1 MTKIN
6 RTPANKKPY
15 NLFGT
20 LAWEEC
26 EGGVR
31 IAALQEKAFSVTIP
45 REIEGMPVVA
55 LGNGCFAGQ
64 ETLEEIILPD
74 TLREVGSFAFAGCR
88 ALRVLNLP
96 DSVEVLGSH
105 MIQDTAITAFTLP
118 RGVTALPVGVF
129 SYCKGLETVVLHDG
143 LRSIGAHAF
152 FNTRVGEAEPL
163 VLPDSVENIEAG
175 AFFNVCGPI
184 SLKTTLPVDPF
195 WTSDLPAPHDPQSHL
210 SFSLNLK
217 AGKVLRDAAARL
229 APVSAEARLL
239 RELGVVTSKEAR
251 GRVWN
256 AYWEVHLSMREQL
269 AALRK
274 EQGAAWSEEDL
285 RYLNDLLLLS
295 CGLRYVFSD
304 GDVKVGLAEE
314 KDPD

>member
-1 MTKIN
+1 MTQIN
-6 RTPANKKPY
+6 RTPANKKPC

-31 IAALQEKAFSVTIP
+31 IAALREKAFTVTIP

-55 LGNGCFAGQ
+55 LGSGCFAGQ
-64 ETLEEIILPD
+64 ETLEEIVLPD

-88 ALRVLNLP
+88 ALRVLDLP

-129 SYCKGLETVVLHDG
+129 SYCKGLRTVVLHDG

-163 VLPDSVENIEAG
+163 VLPDSVEKIEAG
-175 AFFNVCGPI
+175 AFFSVSGPI
-184 SLKTTLPVDPF
+184 SVKTALPTDPF
-195 WTSDLPAPHDPQSHL
+195 WTSDFPAPHDPKDRL
-210 SFSLNLK
+210 SASINVK
-217 AGKVLRDAAARL
+217 ACKVLREAAARL
-229 APVSAEARLL
+229 APVSAEMRLL
-239 RELGVVTSKEAR
+239 RELGFITSEEAQKE
-251 GRVWN
+251 VMT
-256 AYWEVHLSMREQL
+256 AYAANLHPMREQL

-274 EQGAAWSEEDL
+274 EQGAAWSEEDF
-285 RYLNDLLLLS
+285 RYLNDLLLQS
-295 CGLRYVFSD
+295 CGLRYVFRD